1 MMTTH
6 FFHHTENWINGEILE
21 GVLVAIFGVI
31 TIALRFLFWQLGK
44 SPAVKSLLVPV
55 MVCGLIYTD
64 IGLSLSYFGL
74 AGLVR

>member
-31 TIALRFLFWQLGK
+31 TMALGF
-44 SPAVKSLLVPV
+44 
-55 MVCGLIYTD
+55 
-64 IGLSLSYFGL
+64 FG
-74 AGLVR
+74 AIRKITGS